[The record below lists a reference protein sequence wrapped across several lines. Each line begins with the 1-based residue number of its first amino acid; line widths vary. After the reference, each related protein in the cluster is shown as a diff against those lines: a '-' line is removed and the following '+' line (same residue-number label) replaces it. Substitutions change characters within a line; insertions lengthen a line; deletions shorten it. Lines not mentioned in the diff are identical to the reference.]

1 MTGAASGGPGGV
13 AGPNAGGPAGPG
25 VATASYY

>member
-1 MTGAASGGPGGV
+1 MTGAAAGGPAGA

-25 VATASYY
+25 VATAAYY